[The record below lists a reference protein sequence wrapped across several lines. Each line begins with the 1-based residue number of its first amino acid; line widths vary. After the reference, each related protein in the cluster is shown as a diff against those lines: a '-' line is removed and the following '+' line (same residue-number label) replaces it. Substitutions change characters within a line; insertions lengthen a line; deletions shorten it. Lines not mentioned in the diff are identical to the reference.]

1 MKRILST
8 LYKKWPEYL
17 LEILVITIGILGAY
31 ALNDWSANRNR
42 KQTEQKVLKE
52 IKSNLELD
60 LIDLSENR
68 GGHVQNLKILGSIH
82 GAEDLQLT
90 KEEVAVS
97 FYGAFRD
104 YVYTPQ
110 RSAIETLTAKG
121 VDLISDDSL
130 RIDILRL
137 YDFYTTSL
145 VKMEEEYQPSQ
156 FTADFRYIQDKYYA
170 RFDVTADSIR
180 VQPVFS
186 GYDWL
191 KNQDVTIRMDRT
203 MMQRRWMVNR
213 YDDTILKVQ
222 ETIKHIDEKLA
233 DK

>member
-8 LYKKWPEYL
+8 LKEKWPEYI

-31 ALNDWSANRNR
+31 TLNDWGANKNR
-42 KQTEQKVLKE
+42 KQAELKILKE

-60 LIDLSENR
+60 LIDLNENR
-68 GGHVQNLKILGSIH
+68 SGHFDNLKILDSLKR
-82 GAEDLQLT
+82 AEEFQLT
-90 KEEVAVS
+90 NERIAKNL
-97 FYGAFRD
+97 YRAFRD
-104 YVYTPQ
+104 YIYTPQ

-130 RIDILRL
+130 RINILRL
-137 YDFYTTSL
+137 SDFYTTSL

-156 FTADFRYIQDKYYA
+156 FTNDYIYLQDKYYI
-170 RFDVTADSIR
+170 RMDVTSEPVQ

-191 KNQDVTIRMDRT
+191 KNQDVSIRIDRT
-203 MMQRRWMVNR
+203 MTQRRWMVKN
-213 YDDTILKVQ
+213 YDNCIQLLEATINQ
-222 ETIKHIDEKLA
+222 IDEKLT
-233 DK
+233 D

>member
-8 LYKKWPEYL
+8 LKKKWPEYI

-31 ALNDWSANRNR
+31 ALNDWSATRSR
-42 KQTEQKVLKE
+42 KQTELKILKE

-60 LIDLSENR
+60 LIDLNENR
-68 GGHVQNLKILGSIH
+68 GGHVQNLKVLDSIH
-82 GAEDLQLT
+82 DAEELQFT
-90 KEEVAVS
+90 KEQVAIS

-121 VDLISDDSL
+121 VDLITDDSL

-137 YDFYTTSL
+137 YDFYTTAL

-170 RFDVTADSIR
+170 RFDITADSLR

-203 MMQRRWMVNR
+203 MMQRRWMVKR
-213 YDDTILKVQ
+213 YDECIFRVQ
-222 ETIKHIDEKLA
+222 ETIDHIDEKLK
-233 DK
+233 D